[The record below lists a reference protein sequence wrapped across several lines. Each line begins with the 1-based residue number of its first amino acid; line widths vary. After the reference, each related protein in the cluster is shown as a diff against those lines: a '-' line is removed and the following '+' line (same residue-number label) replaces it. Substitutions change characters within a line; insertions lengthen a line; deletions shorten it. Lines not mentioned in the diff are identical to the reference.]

1 MNPALSRQRCWTH
14 PQREAVSRC
23 PSCRRFYCREC
34 VTEHDRQLLCV
45 ACLANLS
52 TNTAPPSSTRWLLW
66 SAAALLGLALSFSL
80 FYASGRF
87 LHQLPSS
94 WTGAPEGGQ

>member
-1 MNPALSRQRCWTH
+1 VNPALSRQRCWTH

-45 ACLANLS
+45 SCLANL
-52 TNTAPPSSTRWLLW
+52 AAPPPPPSSTRWLLW
-66 SAAALLGLALSFSL
+66 SAAALLGLALSYSL
-80 FYASGRF
+80 FYVTGHF
-87 LHQLPSS
+87 LQQLPPS
-94 WTGAPEGGQ
+94 WTGAPAEDQ